1 MYLFNFQQYQE
12 NILYAYVY
20 IHHFLNE
27 NENIKNDKFVFFNVS
42 DDCEDLSCI
51 GLHGKLSEQFP
62 EFVESI
68 PLQNNILYHFFALYN
83 NECGI
88 HIFSIKGT
96 LDEESEKFWA
106 NEAQ

>member
-1 MYLFNFQQYQE
+1 MLNLK
-12 NILYAYVY
+12 NIMHDDIIV
-20 IHHFLNE
+20 FL
-27 NENIKNDKFVFFNVS
+27 KNYTNNTIDEFVFFNTS
-42 DDCEDLSCI
+42 NDCEDLSCI

-68 PLQNNILYHFFALYN
+68 PLQNNTLYHFFALYN

-96 LDEESEKFWA
+96 LDEESEKFLA
-106 NEAQ
+106 DEAQ